1 MLHFLKLCPLLVFII
16 EVLKIQYTLSRGKSK
31 QLSISNS
38 NIQQSGTSL
47 KLIAAQ
53 LTNETFRLLNL
64 NRHNYKNGAK
74 LSPALECPSQ
84 HFVTFTLYLCNYC
97 NYCRVGVESRSK
109 NIVFFFSK
117 PFFFFFIFSRWECWR
132 WPARGASYI
141 HFTVEP
147 MLGSRAVGLLLSS
160 RIHI

>member
-1 MLHFLKLCPLLVFII
+1 MLNFLKLCLLLVFII

-31 QLSISNS
+31 QFFVSNS

-109 NIVFFFSK
+109 NIAVFFFSK
-117 PFFFFFIFSRWECWR
+117 SNFFFLIYSQDGKCLR
-132 WPARGASYI
+132 WPKKGA
-141 HFTVEP
+141 
-147 MLGSRAVGLLLSS
+147 GSFHRKTHV
-160 RIHI
+160 RVKDD

>member
-117 PFFFFFIFSRWECWR
+117 PFFFFSYSQDGNVGDGLQGGPVIFISLQNPCQ
-132 WPARGASYI
+132 GQ
-141 HFTVEP
+141 
-147 MLGSRAVGLLLSS
+147 GLLDYS
-160 RIHI
+160 

>member
-1 MLHFLKLCPLLVFII
+1 MLNFFKLCLLLFFII

-31 QLSISNS
+31 QFFVSNS

-109 NIVFFFSK
+109 NIVVFFK
-117 PFFFFFIFSRWECWR
+117 VQFFLKKIYSQDGKCLRQ
-132 WPARGASYI
+132 PKNGLV
-141 HFTVEP
+141 HFTIES
-147 MLGSRAVGLLLSS
+147 MLE
-160 RIHI
+160 

>member
-1 MLHFLKLCPLLVFII
+1 MLNFLKLCLLLVFII

-31 QLSISNS
+31 QFFVSNS

-109 NIVFFFSK
+109 NIVVVFSK
-117 PFFFFFIFSRWECWR
+117 PNFLKKYIYSQDGKCLR
-132 WPARGASYI
+132 WPKKGASSFR
-141 HFTVEP
+141 HRTHV
-147 MLGSRAVGLLLSS
+147 RVKDD
-160 RIHI
+160 